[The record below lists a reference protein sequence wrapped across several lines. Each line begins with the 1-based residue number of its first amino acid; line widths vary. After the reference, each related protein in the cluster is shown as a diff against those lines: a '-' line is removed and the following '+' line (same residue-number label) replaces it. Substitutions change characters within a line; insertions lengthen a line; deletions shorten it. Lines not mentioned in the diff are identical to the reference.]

1 MTAHSPQFV
10 SESAYLELCELLFS
24 TWAHTVRRA
33 PSYARL
39 ARSLLSNTHALY
51 ASQQA
56 CPQDYADS
64 VRATLARLTRH
75 APRGTACK
83 PLACTAIL

>member
-1 MTAHSPQFV
+1 MTAHNPQFT
-10 SESAYLELCELLFS
+10 SESAYFDLCNLLFS
-24 TWAHTVRRA
+24 VWAQTVRRA
-33 PSYARL
+33 PSYARM

-56 CPQDYADS
+56 CPVAYADS

-75 APRGTACK
+75 APRA
-83 PLACTAIL
+83 PIAPVACTANP